1 MEFPSWH
8 LMEEGWSYTAYL
20 FEDEQQYATGISS
33 DRVSDS
39 IDIYAA
45 VDKAV
50 MKFDCIVYEVS
61 PSTFDVIR
69 VLHDPEY

>member
-8 LMEEGWSYTAYL
+8 LMEDGWSYVAYL
-20 FEDEQQYATGISS
+20 FMDEQQYATDISS

-39 IDIYAA
+39 LDIYAV

-69 VLHDPEY
+69 VLHDSY